1 MSVSRGCSRDAP
13 ARKGEAA
20 GQAWTQPY
28 WERMSLI
35 SPLELLFIFVKG
47 GFVLRSLCAKKEGIW
62 REWVIRDS
70 CCMCVDRLMGLE
82 GGRMNYSRIEYN
94 VVVFMCPSVCLF
106 RRRRVCVF
114 VQMFFLIF
122 GSVCL
127 YVCAFMI
134 SYLSVYLCDC
144 VCLHAC
150 GLRPTRLTFTIQDAL
165 VPGQSGYN
173 RESDSE
179 CT

>member
-1 MSVSRGCSRDAP
+1 M
-13 ARKGEAA
+13 GEAA

-28 WERMSLI
+28 WERTSLI

-114 VQMFFLIF
+114 VHVFFNLWI
-122 GSVCL
+122 C
-127 YVCAFMI
+127 I
-134 SYLSVYLCDC
+134 C
-144 VCLHAC
+144 VCIYD
-150 GLRPTRLTFTIQDAL
+150 F
-165 VPGQSGYN
+165 VF
-173 RESDSE
+173 E
-179 CT
+179 CVSL